1 MKLSR
6 VILLALLVFF
16 IGQIAYFYPQLP
28 ETVATHFGLNGEAD
42 GWSSKQG
49 WLIFQIILLFGISIL
64 TFGLTTFIE
73 KTDDQFINLP
83 NKNYWLATERRSET
97 FAYFRQQFEWLG
109 VALFVL
115 LNIITLDTVTA
126 TLGRNQT
133 LSNFFFFYFF
143 GFIGFILIWTFA
155 FCRRFNK
162 I

>member
-6 VILLALLVFF
+6 VILLALLVLF

-28 ETVATHFGLNGEAD
+28 ETVAVHFGLNGEAD

-49 WLIFQIILLFGISIL
+49 WLIFQIILLGIFSFL
-64 TFGLTTFIE
+64 TFALPSLID

-83 NKNYWLATERRSET
+83 NKHYWLATERRSET